1 MRYGV
6 IARIGGL
13 AACAVCFFVLLIGPA
28 TAQSQDL
35 SPGSDAA
42 IEESEAIRQDT
53 FEASKDL
60 LNGGRSE
67 AAFKAAAIGI
77 ASFFLA
83 VLIFCLWLYLSRKM
97 RKLIVERTTELQHEV
112 EDKQRALEAH
122 VESEERFR
130 ALIEQASDGIFIA
143 DPDWRLMDVNNQ
155 GCAILGSSHE
165 ELLARS
171 IVELFPRYELP
182 RLSDE
187 LESLHSGEPVM
198 AERNMQRNDGT
209 LVPIE
214 ASIKKL
220 ADGRLLGIFRDISKR
235 KLAEEVLRER
245 EVQYRRLV
253 ESANAIPYEFDV
265 AKKRFSFVGPQ
276 AVAILGYPLQRW
288 FEDGFWASHIHPDD
302 RDDAQAYTHQAISA
316 GIDHSFEYRMRHQKG
331 HYTWLR
337 DSVRVVMGEEGP
349 SVLRGFLFD
358 VTERKLA
365 EEAQRESEERYRV
378 VAKTATDAIITVDSD
393 FQIVFANPASE
404 AIFGYERHDLFGQ
417 SLTRLI
423 PAFLGAGA
431 SSSDGLSSVVEVEG
445 LKADGTRFPL
455 EVSFGEMRK
464 DGEVQYT
471 GIFRDITSRKNAEE
485 ERKRME
491 TQMQHTQKLESLG
504 VLAGGIAHDFNNLL
518 VGILGHA
525 EIALMDLSDGNPA
538 RPPVEEIGLA
548 ARRAADL
555 TNQMLAFSGKGKF
568 LVQTLG
574 LNHAVEEMNHL
585 LRTFISK
592 RAQLSFNLSDLQ
604 PAVVGDPSQIRQVL
618 MNLITNAS
626 DSLGDAN
633 GEIRVSTGV
642 MSVTPEWLQGAF
654 IEVEDPE
661 ARYAF
666 IQVED
671 SGCGMDDETQRRIFD
686 PFFTTKFTGRGLGLA
701 AVLGIVRGHK
711 GAIKV
716 ASKVGKGTTI
726 TVLFPLAEETPQ
738 TSTEP
743 AKPLAEP
750 GSRRFK
756 ATVLL
761 VDDDETVRQVGRTIL
776 QRYGFTVFTAVDGQ
790 DGVEVFAQR
799 ADEIDVVIL
808 DMTMPNMNGEEA
820 FREMQRLRPG
830 VRALLSSGYSEQEAT
845 SKFQAAGLAGF
856 IQKPY
861 YAADLTSKISEV
873 LGEKPG
879 HLQVVAS

>member
-1 MRYGV
+1 MKHGV
-6 IARIGGL
+6 IARTGWAAVGAAAWLASTSACLAQDSGAIALSEEKRL
-13 AACAVCFFVLLIGPA
+13 AAL
-28 TAQSQDL
+28 AQSKEL
-35 SPGSDAA
+35 MNGS
-42 IEESEAIRQDT
+42 
-53 FEASKDL
+53 
-60 LNGGRSE
+60 
-67 AAFKAAAIGI
+67 I
-77 ASFFLA
+77 APEFQALMVA
-83 VLIFCLWLYLSRKM
+83 
-97 RKLIVERTTELQHEV
+97 LIVLFVAILITSLTVLFSRRLRRLIVARTAELRNEV

-165 ELLARS
+165 DLLARS

-214 ASIKKL
+214 VSIKKL

-288 FEDGFWASHIHPDD
+288 FEEGFWLSHIHPDD
-302 RDDAQAYTHQAISA
+302 RDDAQAYTNQAISA

-404 AIFGYERHDLFGQ
+404 AIFGYERLDLIGQ

-423 PAFLGAGA
+423 PAFLGAG
-431 SSSDGLSSVVEVEG
+431 SSSGDGLSKVVEVEG
-445 LKADGTRFPL
+445 LKANGTRFPL
-455 EVSFGEMRK
+455 EVSFGEMLK

-525 EIALMDLSDGNPA
+525 EIALMDLPDGNPA

-568 LVQTLG
+568 LVQTLS
-574 LNHAVEEMNHL
+574 LNHAGEEMNHL

-592 RAQLSFNLSDLQ
+592 RAQLSFNLSELQ

-633 GEIRVSTGV
+633 GEIKVATGV
-642 MSVTPEWLQGAF
+642 MSVTPEWLQGAYV
-654 IEVEDPE
+654 EVEDPG
-661 ARYAF
+661 ARYAY

-671 SGCGMDDETQRRIFD
+671 SGCGMDEETQRRIFD

-726 TVLFPLAEETPQ
+726 TVLFPLAEEAPHAAA
-738 TSTEP
+738 EP
-743 AKPLAEP
+743 AKPLA
-750 GSRRFK
+750 GTASRRFK

-776 QRYGFTVFTAVDGQ
+776 QRYGFTVFTACDGQ
-790 DGVEVFAQR
+790 DGVEVFAQH

-808 DMTMPNMNGEEA
+808 DMTMPNLNGEEA
-820 FREMQRLRPG
+820 FREMQRIRPH